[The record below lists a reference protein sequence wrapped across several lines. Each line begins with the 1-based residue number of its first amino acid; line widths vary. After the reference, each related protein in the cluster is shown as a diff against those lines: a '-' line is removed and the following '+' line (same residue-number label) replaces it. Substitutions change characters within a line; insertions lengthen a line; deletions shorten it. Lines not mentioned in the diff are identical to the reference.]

1 MKDRLNALAEFL
13 PIFETPDFEF
23 GHFVDEPGTFGY
35 YNFSDDA
42 SRFIA
47 VCYEMKWVNLC
58 FDWSAWKESPE
69 ALQLFGDRTALESAT
84 PDQMQNLLTVAI
96 RQDRFVEGA
105 LASAFESGL
114 LVRILRRAAVLA
126 EEPELKGSDDPE
138 CSGVAGAHPL

>member
-35 YNFSDDA
+35 YSFSQDA
-42 SRFIA
+42 SRFID

-58 FDWSAWKESPE
+58 FDWGAWMDSLQ
-69 ALQLFGDRTALESAT
+69 ALRLRDDPAALESAT
-84 PDQMQNLLTVAI
+84 PNQLQNLLTVVI

-105 LASAFESGL
+105 LAAVFESGL

-126 EEPELKGSDDPE
+126 EETQLEESDD
-138 CSGVAGAHPL
+138 LD